1 MIARL
6 LRLSWLAV
14 TVCALVVALLPARAE
29 QLVTALSNDVVSIT
43 SNFTGSRLVVFGT
56 IERDA
61 QTVARTGS
69 YEVVVQ
75 LAGPRTTLI
84 TRRKERT
91 AGIWINADSERLVGV
106 PSFLAVLS
114 TSPLDEITSEQTRA
128 RLVIGLDMVPF
139 NKPPEPEPPV
149 HTDFEQAFLR
159 LMQADLL
166 YQQAEDGVEFLSS
179 QLFRAPVALPATVP
193 VGTYVATA
201 YLFQDG
207 TLLSST
213 TEELVIAKIG
223 FEQFM
228 TTFAHQH
235 GLIYGL
241 TAVLIACLTGWVAG
255 VIFRRD

>member
-1 MIARL
+1 MRRL
-6 LRLSWLAV
+6 AAALFLGLALAGAQP
-14 TVCALVVALLPARAE
+14 TRAE
-29 QLVTALSNDVVSIT
+29 QLVTALSNDIVSIT

-61 QTVARTGS
+61 QTVARSGD

-75 LAGPRTTLI
+75 LAGPITTLI

-91 AGIWINADSERLVGV
+91 LGIWINADSERLIGV

-114 TSPLDEITSEQTRA
+114 TSPLDEITTPTSRA
-128 RLVIGLDMVPF
+128 RLGVGLDMLPF
-139 NKPPEPEPPV
+139 NGPPTPLPPR

-159 LMQADLL
+159 LMQADFL
-166 YQQAEDGVEFLSS
+166 YQQHEDGVEFLSS

-193 VGTYVATA
+193 VGTYTATV
-201 YLFQDG
+201 YLFRDG
-207 TLLSST
+207 ALLSTT
-213 TEELVIAKIG
+213 TEELVIGKIG

-228 TTFAHQH
+228 TTFAREH
-235 GLIYGL
+235 GLAYGL
-241 TAVLIACLTGWVAG
+241 AAVFIACMTGWLAG